1 MPGTGLKEKADG
13 IAAAVTAAAARARAA
28 QSAWAAT
35 PLPARLAV
43 FSAARPGLVAAAD
56 ALAASLATPRRGRAD
71 AQAAEVIP
79 LADAM
84 RFLEREAEA
93 LLAPTRLGR
102 RGRPRWLFATD
113 AEIRRE
119 PLGLILVIGP
129 GNYPLFLPGVQIV
142 QALAAGNAVLVKPSP
157 GKTEPLERLRTVLR
171 QAGLPEDLC
180 ILLDD
185 DVAAAEAALEADIDK
200 VVLTGSAATGRAVL
214 DRLAARLVPTVMEL
228 SGNDPVIVLPGAD
241 LDLAVQAVA
250 YGLRL
255 NGSATCIAPRRV
267 FLPRSLL
274 EDFAARLSAALTDL
288 SPVPLP
294 PAVAGQAA
302 RLLAQ
307 ARDRG
312 ARILGALPDRPAAGM
327 HPLIVVDPDPD
338 LDLLREDI
346 FAPLVSLI
354 PLAGPKDETGDESGD
369 ETGFAARAAARAAA
383 SPYALGASI
392 FGPEAEARR
401 VARSIQAGSVVI
413 NDIIV
418 PTADPRLPFGG
429 RRRSGFGA
437 TRGAEGI
444 LEMTALKTVS
454 LRRGRFRPHF
464 DAPRADDEA
473 LFRSYLEA
481 AHGATLGARAK
492 AVSRLLGLLRRRG

>member
-71 AQAAEVIP
+71 ALAAEVIP

-84 RFLEREAEA
+84 RFLEREAQA

-294 PAVAGQAA
+294 PAVASQAA

-312 ARILGALPDRPAAGM
+312 ARILGAPPDRPAAGM
-327 HPLIVVDPDPD
+327 RPLIVVDPDPD

-369 ETGFAARAAARAAA
+369 ETGFAARATARAAA

>member
-1 MPGTGLKEKADG
+1 MPARGPKENADG
-13 IAAAVTAAAARARAA
+13 IAAAVTAAVARARAA

-43 FSAARPGLVAAAD
+43 LSTARSGLVAAAD

-71 AQAAEVIP
+71 ALAAEVIP
-79 LADAM
+79 LADAI
-84 RFLEREAEA
+84 RFLERETRA

-142 QALAAGNAVLVKPSP
+142 QALAAGNAVLVKPAP
-157 GKTEPLERLRTVLR
+157 GKTEPLETLRTVLR
-171 QAGLPEDLC
+171 QAGLPQDLC

-214 DRLAARLVPTVMEL
+214 DRLAARLVPAVMEL

-241 LDLAVQAVA
+241 LDLAVRAVA

-274 EDFAARLSAALTDL
+274 EDFAARLGAALTGL

-294 PAVAGQAA
+294 PAVAGQVT

-312 ARILGALPDRPAAGM
+312 ARIVGAVPDRPAAGM
-327 HPLIVVDPDPD
+327 GPLIVVDPHPD

-354 PLAGPKDETGDESGD
+354 PLAGPGDETED
-369 ETGFAARAAARAAA
+369 ETGFADRATARAAA
-383 SPYALGASI
+383 SPHALGASI

-401 VARSIQAGSVVI
+401 VARGIQAGSVVI

-454 LRRGRFRPHF
+454 LRKGRFRPHF

-473 LFRSYLEA
+473 MFRTYLEA
-481 AHGATLGARAK
+481 AHGATPGARAK

>member
-28 QSAWAAT
+28 QSAWAAM

-71 AQAAEVIP
+71 ALAAEVIP

-274 EDFAARLSAALTDL
+274 EAFAARLSAALTDL

-327 HPLIVVDPDPD
+327 RPLIVVDPDPD